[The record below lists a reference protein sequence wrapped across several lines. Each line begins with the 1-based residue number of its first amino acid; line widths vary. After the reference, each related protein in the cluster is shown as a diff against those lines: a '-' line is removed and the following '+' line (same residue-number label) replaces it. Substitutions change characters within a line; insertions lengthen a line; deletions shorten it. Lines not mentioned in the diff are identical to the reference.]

1 MKKIAGDIIIL
12 HICTKNHN
20 HMMYGSWDKDWG
32 KQKILSFW
40 SLFCPL
46 TTHTLPLMIPK
57 IQILKKMKKMPGD
70 IILLYIHTIY
80 QHMIYCSWNIKCDRQ
95 KLTFWAIFRPFSP
108 LTTWKIIILTLKKI
122 PGDINILHI
131 CTMHHIMLSEI
142 WSMIDI
148 IFCHSGLVFPLL
160 PHLWTQKIKILKK
173 WKKDLKILSLTN
185 MNDSHIMYSF
195 SDMEC
200 TGQNFLSFWTIFC
213 PPHPPDNPKIKIL
226 KNWKNQLEMLSFYIC
241 VP

>member
-20 HMMYGSWDKDWG
+20 HMMYGSWDTDWD

-46 TTHTLPLMIPK
+46 TTHPLLLMIPK
-57 IQILKKMKKMPGD
+57 IQILKKVKKMPGD

-80 QHMIYCSWNIKCDRQ
+80 QHHMIYRSWNIRCDRQ

-108 LTTWKIIILTLKKI
+108 LTTWKIKILTLKKI

-131 CTMHHIMLSEI
+131 CTMHHIMLPEI

-148 IFCHSGLVFPLL
+148 IFCHSGPVFALL
-160 PHLWTQKIKILKK
+160 PHLWTQKTKILKK
-173 WKKDLKILSLTN
+173 LKKDLKI
-185 MNDSHIMYSF
+185 
-195 SDMEC
+195 
-200 TGQNFLSFWTIFC
+200 
-213 PPHPPDNPKIKIL
+213 
-226 KNWKNQLEMLSFYIC
+226 
-241 VP
+241 